1 MTKDQQIKEE
11 LRKMMAVGEKVALF
25 NAKVIS
31 VEGDTCTI
39 QLPSKL
45 ELSGVKLRAG
55 VANEDGLVAEPKAN
69 SLVLI
74 ADLQG
79 NLNSLTVV
87 QAEEVAK
94 FRYKQSGLEFLFD
107 STDKK
112 VQIKNDQTSLADLF
126 QGVVDILTTF
136 AVTTSSGPSGTA
148 LPTSLAKI
156 EAWKVKFKQLLK

>member
-1 MTKDQQIKEE
+1 
-11 LRKMMAVGEKVALF
+11 
-25 NAKVIS
+25 
-31 VEGDTCTI
+31 
-39 QLPSKL
+39 
-45 ELSGVKLRAG
+45 
-55 VANEDGLVAEPKAN
+55 
-69 SLVLI
+69 
-74 ADLQG
+74 LQG